1 MADIRS
7 RQENFV
13 RSDVRTSEAC
23 RSELVE
29 RIRQRQKQQSC
40 FARRESTPGS
50 EQVQQ
55 CRTFNPFEQQERV
68 RIRVFEGKNS
78 LKGRVPQL
86 LQAPHFLLK
95 AREQLRPPY
104 EVGVKDENGYRGVVL
119 DALRAKH
126 PTMIR
131 RGYFL

>member
-13 RSDVRTSEAC
+13 RSDVRTPQAC

-29 RIRQRQKQQSC
+29 RIRQRREQQFC

-55 CRTFNPFEQQERV
+55 SGTFNPFEEEERV
-68 RIRVFEGKNS
+68 RIRVFQGKNS
-78 LKGRVPQL
+78 LKGRVLQL
-86 LQAPHFLLK
+86 LQAPHFLLQ
-95 AREQLRPPY
+95 AREELRPTY
-104 EVGVKDENGYRGVVL
+104 EAGVKNENGYRGVIL
-119 DALRAKH
+119 DALSAKH
-126 PTMIR
+126 AAMI
-131 RGYFL
+131 